1 MDNFT
6 DKLASKFNA
15 QEMIKAN
22 AQAEANEMNRLKE
35 QVAAYEAILT
45 DMRKLNYKNSELT
58 DKINALVD
66 ESITKFQSSR
76 SEDVAVES
84 SDISAGLSEAIMGAL
99 DEALN
104 ASVNNTLMIP
114 VDEMKQSSLEV
125 SGSVAS
131 VRQMVDDVKASA
143 DEIKGASDDVRN
155 SASEVNA
162 TASELKATIEEL
174 KSSVSGAA
182 FSTEDMK
189 VSAQEIRSTTDA
201 LKNSNDELKTQV
213 KNTVDNALLTMR
225 RENREIADHLE
236 YIRSTVENI
245 HNPSEDDLVRKME
258 EEAKRAEE
266 ERIKEEERLQRA
278 EEDKAAIQ
286 EMFRASDD
294 FTHKENVK
302 VYRNVQAVVE
312 EQIKEQTDNLMKH
325 NSVLYDKLKATRVAI
340 VIAIILTLVNIALT
354 ALSVFGIIG

>member
-1 MDNFT
+1 
-6 DKLASKFNA
+6 
-15 QEMIKAN
+15 
-22 AQAEANEMNRLKE
+22 
-35 QVAAYEAILT
+35 
-45 DMRKLNYKNSELT
+45 
-58 DKINALVD
+58 
-66 ESITKFQSSR
+66 
-76 SEDVAVES
+76 
-84 SDISAGLSEAIMGAL
+84 MGAL

-266 ERIKEEERLQRA
+266 ERNACRELRKIRLQFRKCS
-278 EEDKAAIQ
+278 ELLMISPIRRMLRFIV
-286 EMFRASDD
+286 MFRLLLKSRL
-294 FTHKENVK
+294 
-302 VYRNVQAVVE
+302 RNRQ
-312 EQIKEQTDNLMKH
+312 
-325 NSVLYDKLKATRVAI
+325 
-340 VIAIILTLVNIALT
+340 IIL
-354 ALSVFGIIG
+354 

>member
-155 SASEVNA
+155 LS
-162 TASELKATIEEL
+162 
-174 KSSVSGAA
+174 
-182 FSTEDMK
+182 
-189 VSAQEIRSTTDA
+189 
-201 LKNSNDELKTQV
+201 
-213 KNTVDNALLTMR
+213 
-225 RENREIADHLE
+225 HL
-236 YIRSTVENI
+236 
-245 HNPSEDDLVRKME
+245 
-258 EEAKRAEE
+258 
-266 ERIKEEERLQRA
+266 
-278 EEDKAAIQ
+278 
-286 EMFRASDD
+286 
-294 FTHKENVK
+294 
-302 VYRNVQAVVE
+302 
-312 EQIKEQTDNLMKH
+312 
-325 NSVLYDKLKATRVAI
+325 
-340 VIAIILTLVNIALT
+340 
-354 ALSVFGIIG
+354 